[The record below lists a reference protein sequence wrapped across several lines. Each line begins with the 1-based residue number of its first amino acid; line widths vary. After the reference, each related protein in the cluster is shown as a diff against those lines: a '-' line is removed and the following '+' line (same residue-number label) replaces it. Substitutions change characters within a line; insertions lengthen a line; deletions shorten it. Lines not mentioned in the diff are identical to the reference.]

1 MFNRKTKAEEA
12 AAAQN
17 VLKEEKPDC
26 YPVVHAVRSIEDY
39 RQQILLKEID
49 SLNGLGEIRSSFDD
63 VLERERAMKEQ
74 LELFQDRFLHVG
86 EISEQFGTVKQHID
100 ESVELAQRQ
109 IDGLKESSN
118 QVQKYFDE
126 IQETFMSFQT
136 AVQNIKQCME
146 EIVSVANQTNLLAL
160 NASIEAARAGEQ
172 GRGFSVVAE
181 EVKKLAD
188 GIKVL
193 VGMVDSSI
201 NDVET
206 GTEKLNNS
214 IGVSKD
220 ALEKSLLEVD
230 ATYDVFGNI
239 ITVAEGAT
247 EVQSRI
253 GEAIAVSE
261 NDFEDVNQT
270 FMNNQQ
276 QYQKVTGYINKA
288 NELGTAKSAL
298 FSSMDHMLCQIEPM
312 IEEMETAR

>member
-1 MFNRKTKAEEA
+1 MFNRKTKAEKA
-12 AAAQN
+12 AAEQN
-17 VLKEEKPDC
+17 TLTQEKPDC
-26 YPVVHAVRSIEDY
+26 YPVIHTVHSIENY
-39 RQQILLKEID
+39 RRQILLKEID
-49 SLNGLGEIRSSFDD
+49 SLQGLAQIRSSFDD
-63 VLERERAMKEQ
+63 VLEKENKMKEQ
-74 LELFQDRFLHVG
+74 MSVFQERFLHVG
-86 EISEQFGTVKQHID
+86 EISEQFGTVKMQID
-100 ESVELAQRQ
+100 DSVKLAQQ
-109 IDGLKESSN
+109 QVDGLKESSG

-193 VGMVDSSI
+193 VGMVDASI

-214 IGVSKD
+214 IGVSRD

-312 IEEMETAR
+312 IEEMERAR

>member
-1 MFNRKTKAEEA
+1 MFHWKS
-12 AAAQN
+12 N
-17 VLKEEKPDC
+17 VEKNVTEQTAHTLQKPDY
-26 YPVVHAVRSIEDY
+26 YPVIHAVQSIEGY

-49 SLNGLGEIRSSFDD
+49 SLKGLSEIRSSFDD
-63 VLERERAMKEQ
+63 VLKRENMMKEQ
-74 LELFQDRFLHVG
+74 LDLFQDRFLHVG

-100 ESVELAQRQ
+100 DSVGVAQRQ
-109 IDGLKESSN
+109 IDGLKESSG

-126 IQETFMSFQT
+126 IQETFMGFQV

-146 EIVSVANQTNLLAL
+146 QIISVANQTNLLAL

-193 VGMVDSSI
+193 VGTVDSSI

-214 IGVSKD
+214 INVSKD
-220 ALEKSLLEVD
+220 ALDKSLLEVD

-239 ITVAEGAT
+239 LTVSESAT
-247 EVQSRI
+247 DVQSRI

-261 NDFEDVNQT
+261 HDFEEVNQT

-288 NELGTAKSAL
+288 DELGTAKSAL
-298 FSSMDHMLCQIEPM
+298 FSSMDHMLSQIEPM